1 MYKTLF
7 KREKLSIKTGI
18 KIATK
23 LLKGSVIFVMK
34 NLSKQVVILD
44 NISSPYIHQA
54 IIILKNYAP
63 QHHEKI
69 IAEAEKVVSEYFNKN
84 SPQNSTYNIGRKSN
98 FGLKCT
104 VAFLSIALIISTFA
118 NFLK

>member
-1 MYKTLF
+1 MKT
-7 KREKLSIKTGI
+7 SI

-54 IIILKNYAP
+54 IIILKNYTP

-69 IAEAEKVVSEYFNKN
+69 VAEAEKVVSDYFSNK
-84 SPQNSTYNIGRKSN
+84 SLQNASYNIGRKNN
-98 FGLKCT
+98 FGLKCA
-104 VAFLSIALIISTFA
+104 VVLLSVALIISTFVD
-118 NFLK
+118 FL

>member
-1 MYKTLF
+1 MYITQWIW
-7 KREKLSIKTGI
+7 EKLSIKTGI

-63 QHHEKI
+63 EQHQKI
-69 IAEAEKVVSEYFNKN
+69 IAEAERIVSEYFNKN
-84 SPQNSTYNIGRKSN
+84 SPHNPSYNIGRKSN
-98 FGLKCT
+98 FGLKCAVT
-104 VAFLSIALIISTFA
+104 LLSIALVISTFA
-118 NFLK
+118 NFIT

>member
-1 MYKTLF
+1 
-7 KREKLSIKTGI
+7 
-18 KIATK
+18 
-23 LLKGSVIFVMK
+23 MK

-84 SPQNSTYNIGRKSN
+84 SPQNTINNIGRKSN
-98 FGLKCT
+98 LGLKCA
-104 VAFLSIALIISTFA
+104 VAFLSIALVISTLA
-118 NFLK
+118 NLF

>member
-1 MYKTLF
+1 MYKICI
-7 KREKLSIKTGI
+7 KREKLSINTSN

-54 IIILKNYAP
+54 IIILKNYVP
-63 QHHEKI
+63 DKHDKI
-69 IAEAEKVVSEYFNKN
+69 ISEAEKIVADYFNKG
-84 SPQNSTYNIGRKSN
+84 SPQNTTYNIGRKSN

-104 VAFLSIALIISTFA
+104 IAVLSIALVISTFVD
-118 NFLK
+118 FFH

>member
-1 MYKTLF
+1 MYKKLST
-7 KREKLSIKTGI
+7 REKLSMKTGK

-54 IIILKNYAP
+54 IIILNNYSP
-63 QHHEKI
+63 EKHEKI
-69 IAEAEKVVSEYFNKN
+69 IAEAEKIVSDYFNKGATPN
-84 SPQNSTYNIGRKSN
+84 IQYNIGRKTN
-98 FGLKCT
+98 FGLKC
-104 VAFLSIALIISTFA
+104 VIAFLALALIVGSFA
-118 NFLK
+118 KFF

>member
-1 MYKTLF
+1 MYKTLLIW
-7 KREKLSIKTGI
+7 EKLTIKIGI

-54 IIILKNYAP
+54 IIILKNYTP
-63 QHHEKI
+63 QQHEKI
-69 IAEAEKVVSEYFNKN
+69 IAEAEKVVCEYFYKN
-84 SPQNSTYNIGRKSN
+84 SPQNTQYNIGRKTN
-98 FGLKCT
+98 IGLKCA
-104 VAFLSIALIISTFA
+104 VVLLSIALAISTFVD
-118 NFLK
+118 FL

>member
-1 MYKTLF
+1 MYIMQWIW
-7 KREKLSIKTGI
+7 EKLSIKTDI

-54 IIILKNYAP
+54 IIILKSYAP
-63 QHHEKI
+63 EQHQKI
-69 IAEAEKVVSEYFNKN
+69 IAEAERIVSEYFNKN
-84 SPQNSTYNIGRKSN
+84 SPHNPSNNIGRKSN
-98 FGLKCT
+98 FGLKCAVT
-104 VAFLSIALIISTFA
+104 LLGIALVISTFA
-118 NFLK
+118 NFIT